1 MACLPVS
8 FQRVFSPEPTR
19 LILQVSDG
27 EILALHRDAEG
38 TRRLGRCS
46 LQVPDAEIL
55 LEDSPTSTWDQV
67 VVRLPAGEVLSRTLS
82 LPAAAEANLHQVVGF
97 ELDRFTPFTPE
108 QVYYDA
114 RVVERNPAT
123 KRLQVALTV
132 ALRPAVDSLL
142 ERIAGM
148 GIQPHA
154 ISVIDGDDSVNLLP
168 PEKRPRKNG
177 ARFRLQWIL
186 VALLLVLVL
195 AVAAVPLWQQRTLV
209 ISLLPK
215 VDAAQVRAERVL
227 ALRKQLESSIESA
240 GFLVQKKQQT
250 PLAIDII
257 GELTRILPDN
267 TYVEQL
273 NLKDGTVQVRGQSQ
287 QASALIGLVERSE
300 LFRNVTFLSPVTA
313 DRRTGRDRFFLSA
326 QIVRES

>member
-8 FQRVFSPEPTR
+8 LQRVFSPEPTR

-38 TRRLGRCS
+38 TRGLGRCS
-46 LQVPDAEIL
+46 LQVPDAEML
-55 LEDSPTSTWDQV
+55 LEDSPTSAWDQV
-67 VVRLPAGEVLSRTLS
+67 VLCLPADEVLSRTLS

-114 RVVERNPAT
+114 RVVERNPAV

-132 ALRPAVDSLL
+132 ALRPMVDSLL
-142 ERIAGM
+142 ERIAKM
-148 GIQPHA
+148 GIQPDS
-154 ISVIDGDDSVNLLP
+154 ISVIDADGSVNLLP
-168 PEKRPRKNG
+168 PEKRPRRNRAKY
-177 ARFRLQWIL
+177 RFQWIL
-186 VALLLVLVL
+186 AALMLVLLLV
-195 AVAAVPLWQQRTLV
+195 AAAVPLWQQRALV

-215 VDAAQVRAERVL
+215 VQAAQVRAERIL
-227 ALRKQLESSIESA
+227 ALREQLQSSIESA
-240 GFLVQKKQQT
+240 GFLVQKKQRM
-250 PLAIDII
+250 PLVIDII
-257 GELTRILPDN
+257 DELTRILPDN

-273 NLKDGTVQVRGQSQ
+273 NLKDGAVQVRGQSQ
-287 QASALIGLVERSE
+287 EASALIGLVEGSA

-326 QIVRES
+326 QIVKES